1 MIEFLKDVSW
11 LDYRKFREQ
20 CMFRCGWS
28 LQQFKDRRN
37 GRTRLTLAEKGMSAA
52 DIADIVKVSVKLVQE
67 WLSGNMSLA
76 K

>member
-1 MIEFLKDVSW
+1 MDMIEFLKDVSW

-37 GRTRLTLAEKGMSAA
+37 GRTRLTLAEKAVLKE
-52 DIADIVKVSVKLVQE
+52 IVKSLNGNHDQE
-67 WLSGNMSLA
+67 
-76 K
+76 